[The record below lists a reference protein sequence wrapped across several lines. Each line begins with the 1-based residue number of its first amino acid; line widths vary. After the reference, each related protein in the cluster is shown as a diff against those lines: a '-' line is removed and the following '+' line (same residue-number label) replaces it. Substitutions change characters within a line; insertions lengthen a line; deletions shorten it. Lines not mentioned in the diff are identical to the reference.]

1 MNFFLFDGKVLMH
14 DRANNKQN
22 VSMNQVVN
30 GKFVQRATDG
40 CNAIERRFQNA
51 NVN

>member
-1 MNFFLFDGKVLMH
+1 MNLFLFDGKVLMN

-30 GKFVQRATDG
+30 GKFVQRDIDG
-40 CNAIERRFQNA
+40 CNAIESGFQNE